1 MKIFRYKAVD
11 PEGKTITGMLQAA
24 DLEGVEQGLI
34 SLGLQPLSI
43 RPVGKGLSRFLSYL
57 LSRKIKRKDIIEFS
71 NNLSVMLRAGIPL
84 LDALQD
90 ISETTENSYFRQN
103 LNAIVRAIQMGSTL
117 TDAVSAHRDIFPD
130 IFIRLVSV
138 GEETG
143 RLDQSLKDV
152 AEHLQRLE
160 TLSAAIKRA
169 LIYPAFAIVSTF
181 GAMVFWLVYV
191 LPKLAALFRDMQIP
205 LPGITRA
212 MIWLSDV
219 TTRWWYVGVLF
230 VLFVFVCYKFLKRYR
245 SFRLRADGLKLRL
258 PIVKLIVHNKALGL
272 FSEQMRILLV
282 AGLSIDRVFDLVA
295 DVMDNEVMKQAV
307 TTSRDDILAGTS
319 IAEAL
324 RKHPVFPVMLIRMVH
339 VGEKTGDLENQ
350 FSFLSGHF
358 LEILD
363 DITQKIGKML
373 EPVVIGVIGLFFVFI
388 ILGLLLPVY
397 DLVSKIGAG

>member
-1 MKIFRYKAVD
+1 MRLYRYKAVNA
-11 PEGKTITGMLQAA
+11 EGKTISGMLQAS
-24 DLEGVEQGLI
+24 DHHGVEEGLI
-34 SLGLQPLSI
+34 SLGLHPLSI
-43 RPVGKGLSRFLSYL
+43 KPVGEGLGRFLNYL

-90 ISETTENSYFRQN
+90 IASTTENRYFRQN
-103 LNAIVRAIQMGSTL
+103 ITAMVRAIQMGSTL
-117 TDAVSAHRDIFPD
+117 SDAVAAHKDIFPD

-143 RLDQSLKDV
+143 RLDQSLKDI

-160 TLSAAIKRA
+160 TLAASIKRA
-169 LIYPAFAIVSTF
+169 LIYPVFAIVSTL
-181 GAMVFWLVYV
+181 GAMLFWLMYV

-219 TTRWWYVGVLF
+219 TTRWWYVGLLFIVF
-230 VLFVFVCYKFLKRYR
+230 VLVLYKVMKRYR
-245 SFRLRADGLKLRL
+245 RFRLQADRAKLRL
-258 PIVKLIVHNKALGL
+258 PVVKLIVHNKALAL
-272 FSEQMRILLV
+272 FSEQMRILLI
-282 AGLSIDRVFDLVA
+282 AGLSIDRIFELVS
-295 DVMDNEVMKQAV
+295 DVVENEVVKDAITRTREDV
-307 TTSRDDILAGTS
+307 LSGSS
-319 IAEAL
+319 IADSL
-324 RKHPVFPVMLIRMVH
+324 RKHPVFPVMLVRMVH

-350 FSFLSGHF
+350 FSFLSNHF

-373 EPVVIGVIGLFFVFI
+373 EPIVIGVIGLFFVFI
-388 ILGLLLPVY
+388 ILGLLVPVY